1 MTKQEFEATRQSF
14 LISHCLIF
22 IKLDTNI
29 RWAGIELDQHEEADG
44 EVSERA
50 MTSQGESCAFVNR
63 TTARGSPSF
72 FRFLLVY
79 L

>member
-44 EVSERA
+44 EASER
-50 MTSQGESCAFVNR
+50 
-63 TTARGSPSF
+63 
-72 FRFLLVY
+72 
-79 L
+79 